1 MAQLI
6 LAQVPFGFVKCCFSC
21 CVRLKRCLLS
31 TVLWR
36 DSACCRT
43 NSRSFSIDNF
53 QCPID
58 NFQFAIS
65 VCCRNPPRG
74 KWFGPLCSSWNFH
87 SFLAIFRFK
96 HAVCKKTCCSHG
108 SIWLSLKNYCCFFCF
123 KSPKKSKWV
132 SFPIALYIMD
142 RFMLTIDHK
151 KHGDLNP
158 EDSYLEILT
167 LNL

>member
-1 MAQLI
+1 MALFKIVFGWTSWKLPSQCYGFVKFNCNWHFACAWNNSMAQLI
-6 LAQVPFGFVKCCFSC
+6 LAQVPFGFVKCYFSC

-74 KWFGPLCSSWNFH
+74 KWFGPLCSSGNFH

-108 SIWLSLKNYCCFFCF
+108 SIWLSLKNYFCFFGF
-123 KSPKKSKWV
+123 KSPKK
-132 SFPIALYIMD
+132 
-142 RFMLTIDHK
+142 
-151 KHGDLNP
+151 NP
-158 EDSYLEILT
+158 NE
-167 LNL
+167 